1 MLDWRQIVG
10 RNVRRR
16 RLELRMTQENLA
28 LDANLDLTY
37 VGGIERG
44 SRNPSVLVLVR
55 LADALKLPPN
65 ELLVP

>member
-44 SRNPSVLVLVR
+44 GRNPSVLVLVR

>member
-44 SRNPSVLVLVR
+44 GRNPSVLVLVR
-55 LADALKLPPN
+55 LADALKMAPN